1 MLSGTVLL
9 VLVLSFMFMGIPV
22 RHAMIIT
29 AYITI
34 KFVHTEIPTIIV
46 AQRLFG
52 GVDNYILLCIPF
64 FILAGDLMSLTTLF
78 DRLIRVA
85 DAMVGHIRGSLSH
98 ITIVVSMF
106 FAGITGA
113 AVADTSAVGTVLIPA
128 MIKQGYT
135 RGYATA
141 LTVVASTIGVIIPPS
156 NLMVVAALVSSSSV
170 AALLLG
176 GVIPGIMAGLSLLVV
191 SAYYGYR
198 YGFPKS
204 AKITWAD
211 RGVAL
216 WKGIPALGIPVVLMG
231 GILTGIVTP
240 TEAANI
246 SIIYALIVGP
256 IMMRGFPPLKAI
268 YTSSVGVCTRTS
280 AVMMAVGASII
291 FGWILAIAEVPE
303 AIAAFITSYTT
314 SKILIIAGMLFTY
327 LAIGTFLDAIPII
340 LIFTPIFLPLA
351 EKLGIPTVAFM
362 VTMVFA
368 AAMGL
373 ASPPCG
379 SCLWVG
385 AAIGEI
391 QVERFTRELM
401 PFLAAM
407 TVILIAIAYF
417 PELVTWLPNLVLG
430 ALK

>member
-1 MLSGTVLL
+1 MVSGAILL
-9 VLVLSFMFMGIPV
+9 LLFLILMFMGIPV
-22 RHAMIIT
+22 AHSMIIT
-29 AYITI
+29 GYITL
-34 KFVHTEIPTIIV
+34 KFMHPEVPTIIV

-52 GVDNYILLCIPF
+52 GMDNYILLCIPF
-64 FILAGDLMSLTTLF
+64 FILAGDLMSMTTLF

-85 DAMVGHIRGSLSH
+85 NALVGHIRGALSH
-98 ITIVVSMF
+98 ITVMVAMF

-128 MIKQGYT
+128 MIKQGYS
-135 RGYATA
+135 RAYATA
-141 LTVVASTIGVIIPPS
+141 VTVVASTIGVIIPPS

-176 GVIPGIMAGLSLLVV
+176 GVIPGVLAGLALLVV
-191 SAYYGYR
+191 SIYYGIR
-198 YGFPKS
+198 YNFPKEP
-204 AKITWAD
+204 KLTWGG
-211 RGVAL
+211 RLKAL
-216 WKGIPALGIPVVLMG
+216 WYGIPAMGIPVVLMG
-231 GILTGIVTP
+231 GILSGIVTP

-246 SIIYALIVGP
+246 SILYALIVGP
-256 IMMRGFPPLKAI
+256 ILMRGFPPLTDI
-268 YTSSVGVCTRTS
+268 YKSSVSVCTRTS
-280 AVMMAVGASII
+280 TVMFAVGASVI
-291 FGWILAIAEVPE
+291 FGWILAIAQVPD
-303 AIAAFITSYTT
+303 AIAAFITTYTS
-314 SKILIIAGMLFTY
+314 SKIIIIAGMLVTY

-351 EKLGIPTVAFM
+351 EQLGIPVVAFM

-385 AAIGEI
+385 AAIGDI
-391 QVERFTRELM
+391 QVERFTWELM

-407 TVILIAIAYF
+407 TVILILIAYV
-417 PELVTWLPNLVLG
+417 PEVVTWLPEWLLG
-430 ALK
+430 K

>member
-1 MLSGTVLL
+1 MVSGAILL
-9 VLVLSFMFMGIPV
+9 LLFLILMFMGIPV
-22 RHAMIIT
+22 AHSMIIT
-29 AYITI
+29 GYITL
-34 KFVHTEIPTIIV
+34 KFMHPEVPTIIV

-52 GVDNYILLCIPF
+52 GMDNYILLCIPF
-64 FILAGDLMSLTTLF
+64 FILAGDLMSMTTLF

-85 DAMVGHIRGSLSH
+85 NALVGHIRGALSH
-98 ITIVVSMF
+98 ITVMVAMF

-128 MIKQGYT
+128 MIKQGYS
-135 RGYATA
+135 RAYATA
-141 LTVVASTIGVIIPPS
+141 VTVVASTIGVIIPPS

-176 GVIPGIMAGLSLLVV
+176 GVIPGVLAGLALLVV
-191 SAYYGYR
+191 SIYYGIR
-198 YGFPKS
+198 YNFPKEP
-204 AKITWAD
+204 KLTWGG
-211 RGVAL
+211 RLKAL
-216 WKGIPALGIPVVLMG
+216 WYGIPAMGIPVVLMG
-231 GILTGIVTP
+231 GILSGIVTP

-246 SIIYALIVGP
+246 SILYALIVGP
-256 IMMRGFPPLKAI
+256 ILMRGFPPLTDI
-268 YTSSVGVCTRTS
+268 YKSSVSVCTRTS
-280 AVMMAVGASII
+280 TVMFAVGASVI
-291 FGWILAIAEVPE
+291 FGWILAIAQVPD
-303 AIAAFITSYTT
+303 AIVAFITTYTS
-314 SKILIIAGMLFTY
+314 SKIIIIAGMLVTY

-351 EKLGIPTVAFM
+351 EQLGIPVVAFM

-385 AAIGEI
+385 AAIGDI
-391 QVERFTRELM
+391 QVERFTWELM

-407 TVILIAIAYF
+407 TVILILIAYV
-417 PELVTWLPNLVLG
+417 PEVVTWLPAWLLG
-430 ALK
+430 K

>member
-9 VLVLSFMFMGIPV
+9 LLFLLLMFMGIPV
-22 RHAMIIT
+22 AHSMIIT

-34 KFVHTEIPTIIV
+34 KFLHAEIPTIIV
-46 AQRLFG
+46 PQRLFG
-52 GVDNYILLCIPF
+52 GADNYILLCIPF
-64 FILAGDLMSLTTLF
+64 FVLAGDLMSMTTLF

-85 DAMVGHIRGSLSH
+85 NAMVGHIRGALSH
-98 ITIVVSMF
+98 ITIMVSMF

-128 MIKQGYT
+128 MVKQGYS

-176 GVIPGIMAGLSLLVV
+176 GVIPGVLAGLSLLAV
-191 SAYYGYR
+191 STYFGIKYN
-198 YGFPKS
+198 FPKQPRL
-204 AKITWAD
+204 TWTE

-216 WKGIPALGIPVVLMG
+216 WQGVPALGIPVVLMG
-231 GILTGIVTP
+231 GILSGIVTP

-246 SIIYALIVGP
+246 SIVYALIVGP
-256 IMMRGFPPLKAI
+256 IMMRGFPPLRDI
-268 YTSSVGVCTRTS
+268 YKSSVSVCTRTS
-280 AVMMAVGASII
+280 TVMFAVGASVI
-291 FGWILAIAEVPE
+291 FGWILAIAQVPD
-303 AIAAFITSYTT
+303 AIAEFITSYTS
-314 SKILIIAGMLFTY
+314 SKLIIIAGMLFTY

-351 EKLGIPTVAFM
+351 EQLGIPVIAFM

-368 AAMGL
+368 SAMGL

-385 AAIGEI
+385 AAIGDI
-391 QVERFTRELM
+391 QVERFTWELM

-407 TVILIAIAYF
+407 TAILILIAYF
-417 PELVTWLPNLVLG
+417 PGVITILPDLMLG
-430 ALK
+430 G

>member
-1 MLSGTVLL
+1 MVSGAILL
-9 VLVLSFMFMGIPV
+9 LLFLILMFMGIPV
-22 RHAMIIT
+22 AHSMIIT
-29 AYITI
+29 GYITL
-34 KFVHTEIPTIIV
+34 KFMHPEVPTIIV

-52 GVDNYILLCIPF
+52 GMDNYILLCIPV
-64 FILAGDLMSLTTLF
+64 FILAGDLMSMTTLF

-85 DAMVGHIRGSLSH
+85 NALVGHIRGALSH
-98 ITIVVSMF
+98 ITVMVAMF

-128 MIKQGYT
+128 MIKQGYS
-135 RGYATA
+135 RAYATA
-141 LTVVASTIGVIIPPS
+141 VTVVASTIGVIIPPS

-176 GVIPGIMAGLSLLVV
+176 GVIPGVLAGLALLVV
-191 SAYYGYR
+191 SIYYGIR
-198 YGFPKS
+198 YNFPKEP
-204 AKITWAD
+204 KLTWGG
-211 RGVAL
+211 RLKAL
-216 WKGIPALGIPVVLMG
+216 WYGIPAMGIPVVLMG
-231 GILTGIVTP
+231 GILSGIVTP

-246 SIIYALIVGP
+246 SILYALIVGP
-256 IMMRGFPPLKAI
+256 ILMRGFPPLTDI
-268 YTSSVGVCTRTS
+268 YKSSVSVCTRTS
-280 AVMMAVGASII
+280 TVMFAVGASVI
-291 FGWILAIAEVPE
+291 FGWILAIAQVPD
-303 AIAAFITSYTT
+303 AIVAFITTYTS
-314 SKILIIAGMLFTY
+314 SKIIIIAGMLVTY

-351 EKLGIPTVAFM
+351 EQLGIPVVAFM

-385 AAIGEI
+385 AAIGDI
-391 QVERFTRELM
+391 QVERFTWELM

-407 TVILIAIAYF
+407 TVILILIAYV
-417 PELVTWLPNLVLG
+417 PEVVTWLPEWLLG
-430 ALK
+430 K

>member
-1 MLSGTVLL
+1 MLSGTILLFLFL
-9 VLVLSFMFMGIPV
+9 VLMFMGIPV
-22 RHAMIIT
+22 AHSMIIT

-34 KFVHTEIPTIIV
+34 KFVHPEIPTIIV

-52 GVDNYILLCIPF
+52 GADNYILLCIPF
-64 FILAGDLMSLTTLF
+64 FILAGDLMSMTTLF

-85 DAMVGHIRGSLSH
+85 NAMVGHIRGALSH
-98 ITIVVSMF
+98 ITVLVSMF

-128 MIKQGYT
+128 MIKQGYS
-135 RGYATA
+135 RAYATA

-176 GVIPGIMAGLSLLVV
+176 GVVPGVLAAMALLGV
-191 SAYYGYR
+191 SVYYGFKYR
-198 YGFPKS
+198 FPKQP
-204 AKITWAD
+204 KLTWKG
-211 RGVAL
+211 RGLAL
-216 WKGIPALGIPVVLMG
+216 WHGIPALGIPVVLMG
-231 GILTGIVTP
+231 GILSGIVTP

-256 IMMRGFPPLKAI
+256 SMMRGFPPLPDI
-268 YTSSVGVCTRTS
+268 YRSSLGVATRTS
-280 AVMMAVGASII
+280 AVMICVGASVI
-291 FGWILAIAEVPE
+291 FGWILAIAQVPE
-303 AIAAFITSYTT
+303 AIAEFITSLTT
-314 SKILIIAGMLFTY
+314 SKVLIVAGMLFTY

-340 LIFTPIFLPLA
+340 LIFTPIFMPLA
-351 EKLGIPTVAFM
+351 EQLGIPVVAFM

-368 AAMGL
+368 SAMGL

-385 AAIGEI
+385 AAIGDI
-391 QVERFTRELM
+391 QVERFTWQLI
-401 PFLAAM
+401 PFLSAM
-407 TVILIAIAYF
+407 TVILVLIAYW
-417 PELVTWLPNLVLG
+417 PELVTWLPNLLLG
-430 ALK
+430 K

>member
-9 VLVLSFMFMGIPV
+9 LLFLLLMFIGIPV
-22 RHAMIIT
+22 AHSMIIT

-34 KFVHTEIPTIIV
+34 KFLHAEIPTIIV
-46 AQRLFG
+46 PQRLFG
-52 GVDNYILLCIPF
+52 GADNYILLCIPF
-64 FILAGDLMSLTTLF
+64 FILAGDLMSMTTLF

-85 DAMVGHIRGSLSH
+85 NALVGHIRGALSH
-98 ITIVVSMF
+98 ITIMVSMF

-128 MIKQGYT
+128 MVKQGYT
-135 RGYATA
+135 RAYATA

-176 GVIPGIMAGLSLLVV
+176 GVIPGVLAGLALLVV
-191 SAYYGYR
+191 SVYYGVIHN
-198 YGFPKS
+198 FPKEP
-204 AKITWAD
+204 KLT
-211 RGVAL
+211 
-216 WKGIPALGIPVVLMG
+216 WKGRGLAIWHGVPALGIPVVLMG
-231 GILTGIVTP
+231 GILSGIVTP

-246 SIIYALIVGP
+246 SIVYALIVGP
-256 IMMRGFPPLKAI
+256 IMMRGFPPLREI
-268 YTSSVGVCTRTS
+268 YKSSVGVCTRTTT
-280 AVMMAVGASII
+280 VMFAVGASVI
-291 FGWILAIAEVPE
+291 FGWILAIAQVPD
-303 AIAAFITSYTT
+303 AIAEFITAYTT
-314 SKILIIAGMLFTY
+314 SKLIIVAGMLITY

-351 EKLGIPTVAFM
+351 EQLGIPTVAFM

-368 AAMGL
+368 SAMGL
-373 ASPPCG
+373 ATPPCG

-385 AAIGEI
+385 AAIGDI
-391 QVERFTRELM
+391 QVERFTWELM

-407 TVILIAIAYF
+407 TAILVLIAYF
-417 PELVTWLPNLVLG
+417 PALITILPDLMLG
-430 ALK
+430 G

>member
-9 VLVLSFMFMGIPV
+9 LLFLVLMFMGIPV
-22 RHAMIIT
+22 AHSMIIT

-34 KFVHTEIPTIIV
+34 KFVHPEIPTIIV

-52 GVDNYILLCIPF
+52 GADNYILLCIPF
-64 FILAGDLMSLTTLF
+64 FVLAGDLMSMTTLF

-85 DAMVGHIRGSLSH
+85 NAMVGHIRGALSH
-98 ITIVVSMF
+98 ITILVAMF

-128 MIKQGYT
+128 MIKQGYS
-135 RGYATA
+135 RAYATA

-176 GVIPGIMAGLSLLVV
+176 GVIPGVLAAMSLLVV
-191 SAYYGYR
+191 SVYYGIKYS
-198 YGFPKS
+198 FPKET
-204 AKITWAD
+204 KLTWKG
-211 RGVAL
+211 RGLAL
-216 WKGIPALGIPVVLMG
+216 WYGIPALGIPVVLMG
-231 GILTGIVTP
+231 GILSGIVTP

-256 IMMRGFPPLKAI
+256 ILMRGFPPLKDI
-268 YTSSVGVCTRTS
+268 YKSSVSVCTRTS
-280 AVMMAVGASII
+280 TVMFAVGASVI
-291 FGWILAIAEVPE
+291 FGWILAIAQVPE
-303 AIAAFITSYTT
+303 AIVEFITTYTT

-351 EKLGIPTVAFM
+351 EKLGIPVVAFM

-368 AAMGL
+368 SAMGL

-385 AAIGEI
+385 AAIGDI
-391 QVERFTRELM
+391 QVERFTWELM
-401 PFLAAM
+401 PFLSAM
-407 TVILIAIAYF
+407 TVILILIAYF
-417 PELVTWLPNLVLG
+417 PELVTWLPELLLG
-430 ALK
+430 K

>member
-1 MLSGTVLL
+1 MLSGTILL
-9 VLVLSFMFMGIPV
+9 VLFLVLMFTGIPIA
-22 RHAMIIT
+22 HAMIIT

-34 KFVHTEIPTIIV
+34 KFVHPEIPTIIV
-46 AQRLFG
+46 AQRIFG

-64 FILAGDLMSLTTLF
+64 FILAGDLMSMTTLF
-78 DRLIRVA
+78 DRLIKVA
-85 DAMVGHIRGSLSH
+85 NAMVGHIRGALSH
-98 ITIVVSMF
+98 ITVLVAMF

-135 RGYATA
+135 RAYATA

-156 NLMVVAALVSSSSV
+156 NLMVLAALVSSSSV

-176 GVIPGIMAGLSLLVV
+176 GVVPGVLAAMSLLVV
-191 SAYYGYR
+191 SIYYGIKHN
-198 YGFPKS
+198 FPKTEKLS
-204 AKITWAD
+204 W
-211 RGVAL
+211 RGRALAL
-216 WKGIPALGIPVVLMG
+216 WTGIPALGIPLVLMG

-246 SIIYALIVGP
+246 SIIYALVIGP
-256 IMMRGFPPLKAI
+256 IMMRGFPPLRDI
-268 YTSSVGVCTRTS
+268 HRSSVSVCTRTS
-280 AVMMAVGASII
+280 AVMICVGASVI
-291 FGWILAIAEVPE
+291 FGWILAIAQVPD
-303 AIAAFITSYTT
+303 AIAAFITSVTS

-351 EKLGIPTVAFM
+351 EQLGIPVVAFM

-368 AAMGL
+368 SAMAL

-385 AAIGEI
+385 AAIGDI
-391 QVERFTRELM
+391 QVERFTWELI
-401 PFLAAM
+401 PFLGAM
-407 TVILIAIAYF
+407 TMILALIAYW
-417 PELVTWLPNLVLG
+417 PEVVTWLPELL
-430 ALK
+430 LRR

>member
-9 VLVLSFMFMGIPV
+9 VLFLILMFMGIPIA
-22 RHAMIIT
+22 HAMIIT
-29 AYITI
+29 AYLTL
-34 KFVHTEIPTIIV
+34 KFLHPDIPTIIV

-52 GVDNYILLCIPF
+52 GTDNYILLCIPF
-64 FILAGDLMSLTTLF
+64 FILAGDLMSMTTLF
-78 DRLIRVA
+78 DRLIKVA
-85 DAMVGHIRGSLSH
+85 DAMVGHIRGALSH
-98 ITIVVSMF
+98 ITVLVAMF

-128 MIKQGYT
+128 MIKQGYS
-135 RGYATA
+135 RAYATA

-176 GVIPGIMAGLSLLVV
+176 GVIPGVLAAMSLLAV
-191 SAYYGYR
+191 SVYYGIKYN
-198 YGFPKS
+198 FPKS
-204 AKITWAD
+204 PKLSWRD

-216 WKGIPALGIPVVLMG
+216 WHGIPALGIPVVLMG
-231 GILTGIVTP
+231 GILAGIVTP

-246 SIIYALIVGP
+246 SIIYALVVGP
-256 IMMRGFPPLKAI
+256 IMMRGFPPLRDI
-268 YTSSVGVCTRTS
+268 YRSSVGVCTRTS
-280 AVMMAVGASII
+280 AVMICVGASVI
-291 FGWILAIAEVPE
+291 FGWILAIAQVPE
-303 AIAAFITSYTT
+303 AIAAFITSLTT
-314 SKILIIAGMLFTY
+314 SKILIIAGMIFTY

-340 LIFTPIFLPLA
+340 LIFTPIFMPLA
-351 EKLGIPTVAFM
+351 EQLDIPVVAFM

-391 QVERFTRELM
+391 QVERFTRELI
-401 PFLAAM
+401 PFLTAM
-407 TVILIAIAYF
+407 TAILALIAYW
-417 PELVTWLPNLVLG
+417 PEVVTWLPDLL
-430 ALK
+430 LRR

>member
-9 VLVLSFMFMGIPV
+9 LLFLVLMFIGIPIA
-22 RHAMIIT
+22 HAMIIT

-34 KFVHTEIPTIIV
+34 KFVHPEIPTIIV

-64 FILAGDLMSLTTLF
+64 FILAGDLMTLTTLF

-85 DAMVGHIRGSLSH
+85 DAMVGHIRGALSH
-98 ITIVVSMF
+98 ITIIVAMF

-135 RGYATA
+135 RAYSTA

-156 NLMVVAALVSSSSV
+156 NLMVVAALVSSTSV

-176 GVIPGIMAGLSLLVV
+176 GVIPGVLAAMSLLVV
-191 SAYYGYR
+191 SIYYGVR
-198 YGFPKS
+198 HGFPKS
-204 AKITWAD
+204 AKLSWKD

-216 WKGIPALGIPVVLMG
+216 WRGIPALGIPVVLMG

-246 SIIYALIVGP
+246 SIVYAIVVGP
-256 IMMRGFPPLKAI
+256 LMIRRFPPLREI

-280 AVMMAVGASII
+280 AVMICVGASII
-291 FGWILAIAEVPE
+291 FGWILAIAEVPD

-314 SKILIIAGMLFTY
+314 NKIVIIAGMLFTY

-351 EKLGIPTVAFM
+351 EHLGIPTVAFM

-385 AAIGEI
+385 AAIGDI
-391 QVERFTRELM
+391 QVERFTWELI

-407 TVILIAIAYF
+407 TVILVLIAYF
-417 PELVTWLPNLVLG
+417 PWLVTLLPDLVLG
-430 ALK
+430 R

>member
-9 VLVLSFMFMGIPV
+9 ILFMVLMFIGIPIA
-22 RHAMIIT
+22 HAMIIT

-34 KFVHTEIPTIIV
+34 KFVHPEIPTIIV

-98 ITIVVSMF
+98 ITILVAMF

-135 RGYATA
+135 RAYSTA

-176 GVIPGIMAGLSLLVV
+176 GVIPGVLAAMSLLVV
-191 SAYYGYR
+191 SIYYGFR
-198 YGFPKS
+198 HGFPKS
-204 AKITWAD
+204 SKTSWRD
-211 RGVAL
+211 RGLAL
-216 WKGIPALGIPVVLMG
+216 WYGIPALGIPAVLMG

-246 SIIYALIVGP
+246 SIFYALIVGP
-256 IMMRGFPPLKAI
+256 IMMRGFPPLKKL
-268 YTSSVGVCTRTS
+268 YDSSIGVCSRTS
-280 AVMMAVGASII
+280 AVMMCVGASII

-303 AIAAFITSYTT
+303 AIAAFITSITT
-314 SKILIIAGMLFTY
+314 NKILIIAGMLFTY

-385 AAIGEI
+385 AAIGDI
-391 QVERFTRELM
+391 QVERFTWELI

-407 TVILIAIAYF
+407 TVILILIAYV
-417 PELVTWLPNLVLG
+417 PELITWVPDLVLG
-430 ALK
+430 AIK

>member
-1 MLSGTVLL
+1 MVSGTFLLLLFL
-9 VLVLSFMFMGIPV
+9 VLMFMGIPV
-22 RHAMIIT
+22 AHSMIIT
-29 AYITI
+29 GYITLR
-34 KFVHTEIPTIIV
+34 FMHPEVPTIIV

-52 GVDNYILLCIPF
+52 GMDNYILLCIPF
-64 FILAGDLMSLTTLF
+64 FVLAGDLMSMTTLF

-85 DAMVGHIRGSLSH
+85 NALVGHIRGALSH
-98 ITIVVSMF
+98 ITVMVAMF

-128 MIKQGYT
+128 MIKQGYS
-135 RGYATA
+135 RAYATA
-141 LTVVASTIGVIIPPS
+141 VTVVASTIGVIIPPS

-176 GVIPGIMAGLSLLVV
+176 GVIPGVLAGFSLLAV
-191 SAYYGYR
+191 SIYYGVR
-198 YGFPKS
+198 YNFPKEP
-204 AKITWAD
+204 KLTWLS
-211 RGVAL
+211 RVKAL
-216 WKGIPALGIPVVLMG
+216 WYGIPAMGIPVVLMG
-231 GILTGIVTP
+231 GILSGIVTP

-246 SIIYALIVGP
+246 SILYALIVGP
-256 IMMRGFPPLKAI
+256 ILMRRFPPLKDI
-268 YTSSVGVCTRTS
+268 YKSSVSVCTLTS
-280 AVMMAVGASII
+280 TVMFAVGASVI
-291 FGWILAIAEVPE
+291 FGWILAIAQVPD
-303 AIAAFITSYTT
+303 AIAEFITTYTS

-351 EKLGIPTVAFM
+351 EKMGIPVVAFM

-368 AAMGL
+368 SAMGL

-385 AAIGEI
+385 AAIGDI
-391 QVERFTRELM
+391 QVERFTWELM

-407 TVILIAIAYF
+407 TVILILIAYV
-417 PELVTWLPNLVLG
+417 PEVVTWLPELLLG
-430 ALK
+430 K